1 LNQPGP
7 CQSAYLTDIA
17 GQSCLR
23 ELTQSLSVRH
33 LMTPA
38 CELVGVRG
46 DAPLHH
52 ALAVMDMDPQYDQLP
67 VLGTDGQS
75 IIGLVTRDALDAAGE
90 ASQVRLVMT
99 PLSASTTLRWDAT
112 IPQAMDALASQRAM
126 LVQGPQADQ
135 IVGLLHYA
143 DFNRHPSRVFFY
155 LWLSALEI
163 GLMRL
168 LTNHIQQHELEMYD
182 WLRHL
187 PEQRQVNILGRYE
200 VSRRQQVDLT
210 PLEGAELTD
219 LLVICRNVDELRLQL
234 GHRTRS
240 AFDQATSHLIP
251 LRNAA
256 MHPVRSMLA
265 SHADLP
271 RLRNRFNNLEAFVL
285 QLESLLKDQQRK
297 A

>member
-1 LNQPGP
+1 MKPSGP
-7 CQSAYLTDIA
+7 CQSSPLTDIA
-17 GQSCLR
+17 GQGCLR

-38 CELVGVRG
+38 SELVGVRG
-46 DAPLHH
+46 DVAPHA
-52 ALAVMDMDPQYDQLP
+52 ALALMDQQFDQLP
-67 VLGTDGQS
+67 VLAGDGQT
-75 IIGLVTRDALDAAGE
+75 IIGLVTRDALEAAGE
-90 ASQVRLVMT
+90 VAQVRQVMT
-99 PLSASTTLRWDAT
+99 PLSPATTLRWDAT
-112 IPQAMDALASQRAM
+112 LPEAMDALVDQRAL
-126 LVQGPQADQ
+126 LVRGEQENQ
-135 IVGLLHYA
+135 IIGLLHYA

-163 GLMRL
+163 GLVRL
-168 LTNHIQQHELEMYD
+168 LTLHIQQHQLEMFD

-200 VSRRQQVDLT
+200 VSRRQRVDLT

-219 LLVICRNVDELRLQL
+219 LLLICRNLDELRLQL

-240 AFDQATSHLIP
+240 AFDQATSHLIT

-271 RLRNRFNNLEAFVL
+271 RLRDRFNNLEAFVL
-285 QLESLLKDQQRK
+285 QLETLLKDQQRK